1 MKLCD
6 CSPRPL
12 GIMNSKV
19 VVENDIPYQVLYF
32 GCTNKN
38 CSEYKKVVWWKKI
51 NLFDNTDTTQG
62 DM

>member
-38 CSEYKKVVWWKKI
+38 CREYKKVVWWKKI